1 LKEWQ
6 FNTLF
11 VVAVGGVV
19 LLLIG
24 PDLGLKVGQN
34 PLAVGG
40 IGSILGYVLTQ
51 KGSFVK
57 KETPPP
63 NVLEPPNKEAKDD
76 PA

>member
-1 LKEWQ
+1 MKEWQ
-6 FNTLF
+6 FNVLF

-51 KGSFVK
+51 KGTLTKNSK
-57 KETPPP
+57 KDNSQQTD
-63 NVLEPPNKEAKDD
+63 KEEEDD
-76 PA
+76 ST